1 MIPDRFEKS
10 VRIPVKVVNG
20 EMKFFYGG
28 DLPKLKEGTIGDLIV
43 PSYAIS
49 DKRQLELL
57 QMEKSEVFLPKGSA
71 LMVHIQLENLTDI
84 SKELRQ
90 FFIDSSEIDQLVG
103 GYFIPVVLETPLEIT
118 LRGTKNAELSE
129 CKCRIPAL
137 LDTTSKSVNHAYS
150 IISQNFEKHR
160 ISHTGN
166 VFDKVYFE
174 DIHKKWRKLRVLR
187 DHFDAINE
195 LSLIFVNYN
204 LWYRKQGSSSF
215 TDWVVV
221 EKKEGKTVSI
231 YLVDMNSVIHEEE
244 QCPDEQRVI
253 MWLSQNNYE
262 QYDPKIASP
271 TVTVPMPPYRQ
282 LNKQV

>member
-57 QMEKSEVFLPKGSA
+57 QMEKSEVFLPEGST
-71 LMVHIQLENLTDI
+71 LMVHVQPKNLFEI
-84 SKELRQ
+84 NEELRK
-90 FFIDSSEIDQLVG
+90 FFFSSSEIDQSVG
-103 GYFIPVVLETPLEIT
+103 GYFTPVVLESALKIT
-118 LRGTKNAELSE
+118 LRGTKNAELSDCE
-129 CKCRIPAL
+129 CRISAL
-137 LDTTSKSVNHAYS
+137 LNTTAKSINHSYS
-150 IISQNFEKHR
+150 LISQSFEKHR

-174 DIHKKWRKLRVLR
+174 DIGKKWWKLRILR

-195 LSLIFVNYN
+195 LSLIFVVHPVN
-204 LWYRKQGSSSF
+204 
-215 TDWVVV
+215 
-221 EKKEGKTVSI
+221 E
-231 YLVDMNSVIHEEE
+231 YL
-244 QCPDEQRVI
+244 
-253 MWLSQNNYE
+253 
-262 QYDPKIASP
+262 
-271 TVTVPMPPYRQ
+271 
-282 LNKQV
+282 